1 MTTSMTTQDSPR
13 KLSKKEFNQI
23 YWRSFTLLGSFNYER
38 MEGLGFLY
46 AMMPSLKRIWKDD
59 PEGYKAA
66 LHRHIAAFNMTVAP
80 SPFVMGIAVAMEEL
94 AHDNENFDVESINAV
109 KVSLMGP
116 LSGIGD
122 TFFWGIFKVIACSL
136 GVSFASQGSI
146 LGPIILLLA
155 FNIPN
160 FLTRYYCLKIGYNNG
175 SKLLE
180 NLQQSGKMQL
190 FTYCAGIVGVAAIG
204 CMIAAWIGLE
214 CPIAFTISGSEVVVQ
229 QYLDEI
235 CPQLLSLGATLL
247 IYRLLKKKIS
257 IMKLILIIVV
267 VAFICGVF
275 GILA

>member
-1 MTTSMTTQDSPR
+1 MTTSMQDNPR

-94 AHDNENFDVESINAV
+94 AHDNENFDVESI
-109 KVSLMGP
+109 
-116 LSGIGD
+116 I
-122 TFFWGIFKVIACSL
+122 
-136 GVSFASQGSI
+136 ASQGSI

>member
-1 MTTSMTTQDSPR
+1 MTTSMTTQDTPR
-13 KLSKKEFNQI
+13 KLSKKEFKQI

-94 AHDNENFDVESINAV
+94 AHDNEDFDVESINAV

-122 TFFWGIFKVIACSL
+122 TFFWGIFIACSL
-136 GVSFASQGSI
+136 GVSFASQGSV
-146 LGPIILLLA
+146 LGPVILLLA

-160 FLTRYYCLKIGYNNG
+160 FITRYYCLKIGYNNG

-214 CPIAFTISGSEVVVQ
+214 CPIAFTISGSEVIVQ